1 MIPSQIPLMRA
12 SRSTVVDGHST
23 FRELPGRV
31 NECNPISRLTTKIP
45 EWAFDTMEVTIGSVK
60 DAKVRRT
67 IRE

>member
-31 NECNPISRLTTKIP
+31 NECNAISRQQNRIP
-45 EWAFDTMEVTIGSVK
+45 DRAFDTMEVTIGSVRG
-60 DAKVRRT
+60 AKVRRT